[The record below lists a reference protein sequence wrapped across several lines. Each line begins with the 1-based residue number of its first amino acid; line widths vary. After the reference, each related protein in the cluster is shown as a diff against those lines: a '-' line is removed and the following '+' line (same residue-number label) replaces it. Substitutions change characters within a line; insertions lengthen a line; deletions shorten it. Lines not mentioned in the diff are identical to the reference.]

1 MRSGGT
7 RRQQFSKAERRMP
20 RTGHSRDEI
29 FSVQA
34 YGPGMSLRSRLL
46 GAVTLLTTLALVT
59 AAPPAGAAPAAPTA
73 TDPTA
78 AASIAA
84 NDWCLGQCH
93 DILPPGQN
101 GNATVAEVLANKA
114 TGAMP
119 GHASDQLGRYAGL
132 VYGYAGLRE
141 DQIGSF
147 FADASFGVTADQVER
162 SYQPRAD
169 VTVVRDKATGV
180 PHVTGSTRG
189 GTMFGAGYAGAED
202 RLFTMDLLRHV
213 GRGTLTPFAGGSPG
227 NRALEQSLWKIAPYT
242 EADLNAQV
250 TRLGTLGDR
259 GRQLVTDLQSY
270 LDGINAYIDACMAGR
285 YCPGEYVLT
294 GNLDSVSNAG
304 GPIHFGLADIVA
316 IGGVIGGLFGIGGG
330 AEMQS
335 ALVRVSARA
344 RYGPAEGDTVWQAF
358 RAQND
363 PEAVLTLHDGQSFPY
378 GTAPADS
385 AGVVLP
391 DAGSVRAA
399 PITADPTGSATTGSA
414 TTGSATA
421 AAGGRS
427 AELAN
432 ALSGLTLGTGRGMS
446 NAAVVSGAHTTTG
459 NPIAVFGPQTGY
471 FAPQLLMTQELQG
484 PGISARGVAFA
495 GLNMYVL
502 LGRGQDYAWSATSS
516 AHDITDMYALPL
528 CTTDGSTPTVTAD
541 HYSYGE
547 QCLAMEEL
555 AHVNTWKPSVA
566 DATAAGSYRIVAQR
580 TRLGLVAWRGTV
592 GGQPYAFA
600 QLRSTYRHEAESAI
614 GFQMF
619 NDPAAMGDAAAFS
632 TSAANVDYAFN
643 WFYVNSRQSAY
654 HNSGRN
660 PVRATGSDPNLP
672 MKAEPAYQWQGYDP
686 ATNTATYASP
696 AAHPQSTDQDYY
708 ISWNNK
714 AAKDF
719 SAADGNFSFG
729 AVQRA
734 DLLDKLIGPAVR
746 SGTKLDRAALVK
758 LVEKAGLTDLRG
770 VEVLDELIRVLQSQ
784 PVTDAALRTT
794 VEQLT
799 AWKAAGALR
808 VETAKGSKVY
818 QHADA
823 IRVFDAWW
831 PLLVTG
837 EFKASLGDDLFQN
850 MINALQLN
858 QSPSHKQRGQTATLG
873 SGLDAQPQH
882 EGSAFQYGWWGYVD
896 KDLRSLLGDTVAGG
910 LGEVHCGDGVL
921 AACRAM
927 LLDTLR
933 AAAAQSAATVYP
945 ADDACAAGDQWCAD
959 AIRQSPLGGVT
970 HPLIAWQNRPTYQ
983 QVVSF
988 PARRGDSLA
997 NLAAKAP
1004 VTASGSQLFFPV
1016 TNAVDG
1022 DPGTRW
1028 ASSWEDNQWI
1038 RVDLGS
1044 SKQVGRVL
1052 TAWEAAYPTAY
1063 RIEVS
1068 TDGATWRTVATTATG
1083 DGGRDVLAF
1092 TPTTARY
1099 VKLTAITR
1107 ATQYGIS
1114 LFELEVY
1121 PR

>member
-1 MRSGGT
+1 
-7 RRQQFSKAERRMP
+7 
-20 RTGHSRDEI
+20 
-29 FSVQA
+29 
-34 YGPGMSLRSRLL
+34 MSLRQRALSAAALL
-46 GAVTLLTTLALVT
+46 IALPVMVPFT
-59 AAPPAGAAPAAPTA
+59 GAAPAQ
-73 TDPTA
+73 A
-78 AASIAA
+78 AAVAS
-84 NDWCLGQCH
+84 DDYCLAQCN

-101 GNATVAEVLANKA
+101 GNATLAEILSNRAS
-114 TGAMP
+114 GAMP
-119 GHASDQLGRYAGL
+119 GHASDQLGRYADL
-132 VYGYAGLRE
+132 VYTYAGLRE
-141 DQIGSF
+141 DQIGTF
-147 FADASFGVTADQVER
+147 FADSSFGVTADQVER
-162 SYQPRAD
+162 TYKPRAD

-180 PHVTGSTRG
+180 PHVTGTTRA

-227 NRALEQSLWKIAPYT
+227 NRALEQSLWKISPYT
-242 EADLNAQV
+242 AADLDAQV
-250 TRLGTLGDR
+250 ARLSTLGDR
-259 GRQLVTDLQSY
+259 GRQLVSDLTSY
-270 LDGINAYIDACMAGR
+270 LAGVNAYIDACMAGR

-294 GNLDSVSNAG
+294 GNLDSITNVG
-304 GPIHFGLADIVA
+304 GPVKFGLTDIVA

-330 AEMQS
+330 SEMQS

-344 RYGPAEGDTVWQAF
+344 KYGDVEGDRVWRAF

-378 GTAPADS
+378 GTAPENS

-391 DAGSVRAA
+391 DAGSVTAA
-399 PITADPTGSATTGSA
+399 AITADPTGSATTAASAAGSA
-414 TTGSATA
+414 
-421 AAGGRS
+421 AG
-427 AELAN
+427 
-432 ALSGLTLGTGRGMS
+432 ALSGLTLGTGKGMS

-471 FAPQLLMTQELQG
+471 YAPQLLMAQELQG

-516 AHDITDMYALPL
+516 GHDITDMYAVEL
-528 CTTDGSTPTVTAD
+528 CTTDGTAPGKAAV
-541 HYSYGE
+541 HYRYGG

-555 AHVNTWKPSVA
+555 SHVNTWRPSVA
-566 DATAAGSYRIVAQR
+566 DGTPAGSYKLVSHR

-592 GGQPYAFA
+592 GGKPYAFTH
-600 QLRSTYRHEAESAI
+600 LRSTYRHEAESAI

-619 NDPAAMGDAAAFS
+619 NDPAAMGDAAAFRS
-632 TSAANVDYAFN
+632 SAARVDYAFN
-643 WFYVNSRQSAY
+643 WFYVNSRESGY
-654 HNSGRN
+654 FNSGRN
-660 PVRATGSDPNLP
+660 PVRATVADPHLP
-672 MKAEPAYQWQGYDP
+672 MKAEAAYQWQGYDP
-686 ATNTATYASP
+686 ADNTATYASD
-696 AAHPQSTDQDYY
+696 ATHPQSTNQDYY
-708 ISWNNK
+708 VNWNNK

-734 DLLDKLIGPAVR
+734 DLLDDLVGPAVR
-746 SGTKLDRAALVK
+746 SGTKLDRAALTS

-770 VEVLDELIRVLQSQ
+770 AEVLGEIIRVLESR
-784 PVTDAALRTT
+784 PITD
-794 VEQLT
+794 T
-799 AWKAAGALR
+799 AQKSVVDKLKAWRAAGALR

-818 QHADA
+818 QHAEA

-837 EFKASLGDDLFQN
+837 EFKASLGNELFQSVV
-850 MINALQLN
+850 NALQLN
-858 QSPSHKQRGQTATLG
+858 QSPSGRQTGQLATLG
-873 SGLDAQPQH
+873 GGTEEQPHHQ
-882 EGSAFQYGWWGYVD
+882 GSAFQFGWWGYVD
-896 KDLRSLLGDTVAGG
+896 KDLRAVLGDDVAGG
-910 LGEVHCGDGVL
+910 LGRVHCGGGDL
-921 AACRAM
+921 TACRTV
-927 LLDTLR
+927 LLDTLA
-933 AAAAQSAATVYP
+933 AAAAQPAATTYP

-959 AIRQSPLGGVT
+959 AVRQSSLGGIT
-970 HPLIAWQNRPTYQ
+970 HPLTAWQNRPTYQ

-988 PARRGDSLA
+988 PAKRGDTIV

-1004 VTASGSQLFFPV
+1004 VTASGSQLFYPV

-1022 DPGTRW
+1022 DPGSRW

-1044 SKQVGRVL
+1044 SRQVGRVL
-1052 TAWEAAYPTAY
+1052 TSWEAAYPTAY

-1068 TDGATWRTVATTATG
+1068 ADGTTWRTVATTATG
-1083 DGGRDVLAF
+1083 NGGRDVLAF